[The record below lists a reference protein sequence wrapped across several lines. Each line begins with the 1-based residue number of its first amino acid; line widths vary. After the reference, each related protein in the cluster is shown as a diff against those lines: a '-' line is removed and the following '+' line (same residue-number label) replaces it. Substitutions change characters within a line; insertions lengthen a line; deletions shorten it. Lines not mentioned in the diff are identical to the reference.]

1 MSPEQQKAAF
11 QRYIDEA
18 WNGGNMGIID
28 EMIAPNY
35 ARYMNGPQPP
45 LDREKQKQRI
55 LGFRTAFPDIRINIV
70 DSVASG
76 DKVVSRMEGSGT
88 HQGEFLD
95 VPSTGK
101 SVAIYAIDI
110 VRFAD
115 GKIVDQWGVMDMLSI
130 LQQIRS

>member
-1 MSPEQQKAAF
+1 MSPEEMKAAF

-18 WNGGNMGIID
+18 WNRGNMSILD
-28 EMIAPNY
+28 EMMAPNY

-55 LGFRTAFPDIRINIV
+55 MGFRTAFPDIHIDIV
-70 DSVASG
+70 DTFAEG
-76 DKVVSRMEGSGT
+76 DKVVSRMEGRGT

-95 VPSTGK
+95 VLPTGK

-115 GKIVDQWGVMDMLSI
+115 GKIVEQWGVMDMLSI

>member
-1 MSPEQQKAAF
+1 MSPDEMKTAF
-11 QRYIDEA
+11 QHYIEEA
-18 WNGGNMGIID
+18 WNRGNTGILD
-28 EMIAPNY
+28 EMMAPNY

-45 LDREKQKQRI
+45 LDREKQKRRI
-55 LGFRTAFPDIRINIV
+55 MGFRTAFPDIHFDIV

-76 DKVVSRMEGSGT
+76 DKLVSRMEGHGT

-95 VPSTGK
+95 MPPTGK
-101 SVAIYAIDI
+101 SIVIYAIDI

-115 GKIVDQWGVMDMLSI
+115 GKIVELWGVMDMLSI

>member
-1 MSPEQQKAAF
+1 MSPEKNKAAF

-18 WNGGNMGIID
+18 WNKGNMSILD
-28 EMIAPNY
+28 ELMAPNY

-55 LGFRTAFPDIRINIV
+55 RGFRTAFPDIHIDIV
-70 DSVASG
+70 DSVADG
-76 DKVVSRMEGSGT
+76 DKVVSRMEGHGT
-88 HQGEFLD
+88 HRGEFLD
-95 VPSTGK
+95 VPPTGK

-110 VRFAD
+110 VRFANE
-115 GKIVDQWGVMDMLSI
+115 KIVKQWGVMDMLYI